1 MSDST
6 TNLDTLPAGA
16 SGQET
21 RVNDL
26 ADALSPPAALGRRA
40 STSSG
45 LNWGYYGTPR
55 YYINAT
61 PTMAANGTR
70 SITASATRFVSAS
83 RALALTEV
91 ATAFDADKLAL
102 AKVMSGA
109 STLTSWED
117 HRDPH
122 HLMRFLYGRFVLA
135 MADANKTLTYE
146 QAMCESME
154 LTGALTALRDV
165 IVPTVPRLYVVFANT
180 TGAVGVRVKT
190 SAGTGITV
198 ADGKRAIVECD
209 GTNVVRVTADV

>member
-6 TNLDTLPAGA
+6 TNLDSLPVGG

-26 ADALSPPAALGRRA
+26 VDALSPPASFGRRA
-40 STSSG
+40 STSSA
-45 LNWGYYGTPR
+45 LNWGFYGTPR

-61 PTMAANGTR
+61 ATAAANGTR
-70 SITASATRFVSAS
+70 SITASATRFVSLS

-102 AKVMSGA
+102 AKVVSSA
-109 STLTSWED
+109 SALTSWED

-122 HLMRFLYGRFVLA
+122 HLNRFLYGRFVLA

-154 LTGALTALRDV
+154 LTGTNTALRDV
-165 IVPTVPRLYVVFANT
+165 IVPLVPRRWTVFANT
-180 TGAVGVRVKT
+180 VTNGVRVIGA
-190 SAGTGITV
+190 SGTGITIAV
-198 ADGKRAIVECD
+198 GKRADVECD
-209 GTNVVRVTADV
+209 GTNVVRLTADV